1 MGKPVMAS
9 GTFEAGPRNESCFRP
24 FVPTPPPLETI
35 AEALDLASDTIRQ
48 FERRLAAWDK
58 PAVLGRLFARLDAVR
73 SSGAE
78 GSTTT
83 FTDLLEYESSLKS
96 APDTPDAA
104 SIAALSD
111 EASEEI
117 DADPIDLAR
126 RFHHRLFERG
136 TPRQAAEAGLLK
148 ARVNRVRDEDAP
160 GGFFAYTRT
169 ESLEL
174 ALAEWRDFTM
184 ARSSQLPELVRQ
196 CLSHWM
202 FEHIHPFSD
211 GNGRV
216 GRLLVPVLLR
226 MKGFSTTTCAFFS
239 EPVYEDKDLY
249 LDGLKFARTS
259 NNMTSW
265 MQLMLGFMHRN
276 AASNLDRLDT
286 LLDIKRSWADR
297 LADHRSDSL
306 IHRLAPFALTRPAFT
321 VNDAMAE
328 IGGTFASVN
337 NAAARLVEK
346 RILVIAKGSQRNRLF
361 QAPEVLD
368 AFDHFRTRRGL

>member
-1 MGKPVMAS
+1 M
-9 GTFEAGPRNESCFRP
+9 
-24 FVPTPPPLETI
+24 
-35 AEALDLASDTIRQ
+35 
-48 FERRLAAWDK
+48 
-58 PAVLGRLFARLDAVR
+58 
-73 SSGAE
+73 
-78 GSTTT
+78 
-83 FTDLLEYESSLKS
+83 
-96 APDTPDAA
+96 
-104 SIAALSD
+104 
-111 EASEEI
+111 
-117 DADPIDLAR
+117 
-126 RFHHRLFERG
+126 
-136 TPRQAAEAGLLK
+136 LK

-160 GGFFAYTRT
+160 GGFFPYTRT

-174 ALAEWRDFTM
+174 ALTEWRDFTM
-184 ARSSQLPELVRQ
+184 ARSPQMPELVRQ

-226 MKGFSTTTCAFFS
+226 MKGFSATTCAFFS

-265 MQLMLGFMHRN
+265 MQLMLGFMYRN
-276 AASNLDRLDT
+276 AVSNIDRLDM
-286 LLDIKRSWADR
+286 LMDMQRGWAER
-297 LADHRSDSL
+297 LAAHRSDSV

-321 VNDAMAE
+321 VNDAIAE

-337 NAAARLVEK
+337 NAAARLVEMK
-346 RILVIAKGSQRNRLF
+346 ILVIAKGNQRNRLF

-368 AFDHFRTRRGL
+368 AFDYFRISRRQ